1 MISFQQVIH
10 SRAAP
15 LLLLLSIVS
24 LQLPQQ
30 TLAKKSSGS
39 RNIPLLDSSSF
50 NMEDRRE
57 TAKAL
62 AALEQ
67 SVDDVNAQWI
77 AASAT
82 AGQAASYRR
91 LIAMPLTDMFDPPMG
106 AFSHGHSQTG
116 DKMSLPK
123 VFGDAILLNKAE
135 VPWLFE
141 VKRVDGVTGPRVEY
155 GAASDSDSSDKDDGE
170 SGISSKQKKKKAAPS
185 LPTDVGAAPSAEALD
200 SVVGGPLD
208 FRAPPNYIFL
218 PWWMMRA
225 LGLRPRDVVDVQQ
238 ITTIPAG
245 SMVKFRPLT
254 AQTMLDMENPQA
266 VLETELRHYSSLTK
280 GSTIAFD
287 YNKKRYWFEVAEC
300 RSAPRGEKKPMVKV
314 QDCDVAS
321 DFMTAKDTMAE
332 RKRKKLQQ
340 LKEQAESS

>member
-1 MISFQQVIH
+1 MLSFPNLASV
-10 SRAAP
+10 RT
-15 LLLLLSIVS
+15 LLLLHVLSFH
-24 LQLPQQ
+24 LPQYA
-30 TLAKKSSGS
+30 TSASSSSSSLPG
-39 RNIPLLDSSSF
+39 RNIPLLDVD
-50 NMEDRRE
+50 MDDRIQ
-57 TAKAL
+57 TAKEL

-77 AASAT
+77 AASASK
-82 AGQAASYRR
+82 GQAVSYRR
-91 LIAMPLTDMFDPPMG
+91 LIAMPLTEMFDPPMG
-106 AFSHGHSQTG
+106 MFSHGHSQTG

-123 VFGDAILLNKAE
+123 VFWDAITLNKAE

-141 VKRVDGVTGPRVEY
+141 VRRVDGVTGPRVECSVDTSSAT
-155 GAASDSDSSDKDDGE
+155 GSDDDEDDE
-170 SGISSKQKKKKAAPS
+170 SISTRKKKKKKITTA
-185 LPTDVGAAPSAEALD
+185 LPTDVGAAPPAEALD

-225 LGLRPRDVVDVQQ
+225 LGLRPRDVVDVRQV
-238 ITTIPAG
+238 TNVPAG
-245 SMVKFRPLT
+245 SLVKFRPLT
-254 AQTMLDMENPQA
+254 EQTMRDMANPQA

-321 DFMTAKDTMAE
+321 DFMTAKDTLAA
-332 RKRKKLQQ
+332 RKKKKLQQ
-340 LKEQAESS
+340 QQENE